1 MGLKKGQTG
10 NPFGRPK
17 GSLNRTTTELKEII
31 NSFISNNLENLQSDF
46 DKLEPVKRFE
56 VLDKM
61 LRYVLPNKVEQTRE
75 NGKELFSDLSDEE
88 IQKQYEEARRI
99 LDE

>member
-1 MGLKKGQTG
+1 MKLKGMPKTGGRVKGTQ
-10 NPFGRPK
+10 NK
-17 GSLNRTTTELKEII
+17 TTTELKEII
-31 NSFISNNLENLQSDF
+31 NSFVSNNLENLQSDF
-46 DKLEPVKRFE
+46 DRLMPAKRFE

-61 LRYVLPNKVEQTRE
+61 LRYVLPNKVEQTGE